1 MGIVPPIRKVG
12 MMKKI
17 LGCMRRAI
25 QDFDLINDGDSIG
38 VAVSG
43 GKDSMVLLKAL
54 KQYQNF
60 SPVNFELESFT
71 ANLGFDNFQSQI
83 IRAYCDELNVP
94 CNIIDTKISEIVF
107 NVRNEKSP
115 CSLCAKMRKGAIN
128 NKMKERGFN
137 KLALAHH
144 EDDALNTLFLS
155 MLYEGRISTL
165 KPFTYL
171 SRSEIYV
178 IRPFLYLQERDI
190 KACVDKYN
198 IPVVKNPCPVDKK
211 TKREEINN
219 LLKEIYR
226 EIPGSRERL
235 VAALKNRDGLN
246 LWF

>member
-1 MGIVPPIRKVG
+1 MEIVPPIRKVG

-54 KQYQNF
+54 KQYQSF
-60 SPVNFELESFT
+60 SPVNFKLESFT
-71 ANLGFDNFQSQI
+71 VNLGFNDFQSET
-83 IRAYCDELNVP
+83 IRAYCNELNIP

-107 NVRNEKSP
+107 NVRDEKNP

-128 NKMKERGFN
+128 NKMKESGFN

-165 KPFTYL
+165 KPLTYL
-171 SRSEIYV
+171 SRKEIYV

-190 KACVDKYN
+190 KACVGKYN
-198 IPVVKNPCPVDKK
+198 IPVVKNPCPVDKE

-226 EIPGSRERL
+226 KIPGSRERL
-235 VAALKNRDGLN
+235 VATLKNRDGLN